1 MDSETEDLMVI
12 RGPKTA
18 SKSQASNED
27 YILFQEVLWLDV
39 FYVLIFENW
48 SLLYHM
54 LKRICEWSS

>member
-12 RGPKTA
+12 RGPKIV

-54 LKRICEWSS
+54 LKRICE

>member
-12 RGPKTA
+12 RGLKTA
-18 SKSQASNED
+18 SESQTSNED

-54 LKRICEWSS
+54 LKRICE

>member
-12 RGPKTA
+12 RGPKIA

-48 SLLYHM
+48 SLLYDI
-54 LKRICEWSS
+54 LNRICE